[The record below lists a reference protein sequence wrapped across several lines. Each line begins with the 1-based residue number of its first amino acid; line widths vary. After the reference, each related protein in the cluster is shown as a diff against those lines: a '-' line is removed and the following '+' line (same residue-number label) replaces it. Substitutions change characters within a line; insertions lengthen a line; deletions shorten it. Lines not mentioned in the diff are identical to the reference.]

1 LEIIRTNTYLLINTL
16 LIICFLTTPSMSK
29 DSLIRQPEHNAISN
43 VSSIFTS
50 RSERSRLAVLKFIN
64 TSPKEKADYYQ
75 PWEYGIAAMLTTDL
89 EETAM
94 FNIVDRE
101 RLNDVLQEL
110 KLQQSGLVDQKTAV
124 TIGRLIASKYMLTGT
139 FMVIRGKLKISAQVF
154 SVENGVQLGA
164 TSVTGKTDNFFL
176 LEKELF
182 TKVTHILKVMLD
194 EEKQAKI
201 MSNIETRSMHASL
214 KNYSGEEALLMAK
227 ESRKLGMDEEAEKHV
242 KDAKQDFK
250 EALTYDP
257 DYERAKKNL
266 AKLVMAIPMTL

>member
-1 LEIIRTNTYLLINTL
+1 MRTNTNRYLIIYSL
-16 LIICFLTTPSMSK
+16 LIISFLVTTISMSQ
-29 DSLIRQPEHNAISN
+29 DDIIEQQGSHTILN
-43 VSSIFTS
+43 VSGTIIP
-50 RSERSRLAVLKFIN
+50 RSERSGLAVLKFIN

-101 RLNDVLQEL
+101 RLNDILQEL

-124 TIGRLIASKYMLTGT
+124 TIGRLTAAKYMLTGT
-139 FMVIRGKLKISAQVF
+139 FMAIRGKLIISAQVF
-154 SVENGVQLGA
+154 SVEKGVQLGA
-164 TSVTGKTDNFFL
+164 TSVAGKTDNFFL

-182 TKVTHILKVMLD
+182 TKVTHILQVMLD
-194 EEKQAKI
+194 EAKQAKI
-201 MSNIETRSMHASL
+201 MSNIETKSMYASL

-227 ESRKLGMDEEAEKHV
+227 DSKKKGKDEEAEKLI
-242 KDAKQDFK
+242 KDAKQDFR